1 MMNQAVTIT
10 GIQLVAHATLLTI
23 MFYGCIDAVSR
34 VADEYFMRIE
44 VRPLTV
50 ILGVFALI
58 VIGGALLYVS
68 AVLYTV
74 ITGETVMSTLKLL
87 FSHPVVSFL

>member
-1 MMNQAVTIT
+1 M
-10 GIQLVAHATLLTI
+10 
-23 MFYGCIDAVSR
+23 R
-34 VADEYFMRIE
+34 VE

-58 VIGGALLYVS
+58 VLGGALLYVS

-74 ITGETVMSTLKLL
+74 ITGETVMSTLELL